1 MEGLVTDND
10 WHSELSMALN
20 LLHRGEKDRENST
33 EFGFWLSQQIGRCAV
48 NPTDYPTAATFSS
61 S

>member
-1 MEGLVTDND
+1 
-10 WHSELSMALN
+10 MAVRVVN
-20 LLHRGEKDRENST
+20 GTEFASQRGNESQFEDRENST

>member
-1 MEGLVTDND
+1 
-10 WHSELSMALN
+10 MALRVVN
-20 LLHRGEKDRENST
+20 GTEFASQRGNESQFEDRENST